1 MEDSGEIKT
10 DKKGVPAT
18 EEFTNET
25 NHPKPSKRKF
35 TLVAVTAIGLIG
47 IAVGIVGIIIIS
59 MKNSETARL
68 EQQIIEKDVTI
79 NKTRGIWRLKVDF
92 TANEKTGI
100 LQKITQE
107 PLENG
112 QEE

>member
-1 MEDSGEIKT
+1 MCRREYVRENRIYTKEQVKEKFETKVQKFIQSLEE
-10 DKKGVPAT
+10 KGV
-18 EEFTNET
+18 
-25 NHPKPSKRKF
+25 
-35 TLVAVTAIGLIG
+35 
-47 IAVGIVGIIIIS
+47 
-59 MKNSETARL
+59 
-68 EQQIIEKDVTI
+68 QIIEKDVTI

-92 TANEKTGI
+92 TADEKTGI